1 MAPRRASSR
10 VEAQASGTTIRMPL
24 DVPDEVRNRVLAD
37 GHAAWLDGLPS
48 ILASLALSA
57 IALIARLLA
66 RQGLTQVLSGAV
78 LALISAA
85 WAWRSGQASNFYA
98 TGLLINAVWLVVTA
112 GSILVRRPLVGL
124 LIGLWHST
132 RTGPDH
138 RPQRPTAGE
147 QRRHT
152 LVAGS
157 AQGRRRSPAD
167 HQPQRPT
174 AGEQRRHTLATAV
187 LAGMFALRLVV
198 EVPLYLAG
206 ASALGALGVARLVL
220 GVPLYL
226 VCVWLAWLIA
236 RPRPQRERR

>member
-1 MAPRRASSR
+1 MSTHEPTKRGGLGAIDAESFDIGAAVGGWRGLIESVAPTLVFVA
-10 VEAQASGTTIRMPL
+10 I
-24 DVPDEVRNRVLAD
+24 LALRPT
-37 GHAAWLDGLPS
+37 ALLPA

-152 LVAGS
+152 L
-157 AQGRRRSPAD
+157 
-167 HQPQRPT
+167 
-174 AGEQRRHTLATAV
+174 ATAV